1 MPGVGEILKYLK
13 IFGQEWLE
21 GSIRV
26 DLDSAGRG
34 VWADLLAMAQISR
47 RVGYIERSEGL
58 PYGDEELALRFK
70 IPLELLQSVIA
81 ICKQE
86 GRLRQLKDGTY
97 FIFNWNKYQDIEL
110 GSSPTDAAAIKKA
123 KGKAISRK
131 GGVDSLPEESQ
142 EVKDIDIVYGED
154 GVIDENKSILF
165 NSSLWNIRESLKGN
179 RATLPANL
187 ERYRVALTKL
197 GIPFEEVK

>member
-1 MPGVGEILKYLK
+1 MGYRKRSKALKYLK

-70 IPLELLQSVIA
+70 IPLELLEEVIA
-81 ICKQE
+81 TCKKE
-86 GRLRQLKDGTY
+86 GRLGQLKDGTY
-97 FIFNWNKYQDIEL
+97 FISNWDKYQDLEL
-110 GSSPTDAAAIKKA
+110 GSSPNDPEAIKKA
-123 KGKAISRK
+123 RAKVNDRKAGKDRVDPNKYVKGKYGHA
-131 GGVDSLPEESQ
+131 
-142 EVKDIDIVYGED
+142 VK
-154 GVIDENKSILF
+154 
-165 NSSLWNIRESLKGN
+165 R
-179 RATLPANL
+179 
-187 ERYRVALTKL
+187 
-197 GIPFEEVK
+197 